1 MGLFSSL
8 GGILGGAVG
17 SIFPGVG
24 TVIGA
29 GLGSAIGGGIDDN
42 RANKKAEG
50 YYNKNMDFAQ
60 RQFQFQQDYIKNSAQ
75 WRVEDAKKAGLHPMA
90 ALGMSTPSFSPVS
103 APSAPEY
110 ASSSNFDPMEF
121 GQNLNYPATKGKT
134 AQQQQ
139 QMTDLTIKG
148 LELDNEYKQAQIDQ
162 MKVDTLASSIA
173 SNQAFGSPPSPK
185 VNLQEPT
192 GLPRPSVSD
201 AFSVRHIRDNDY
213 DINYITDYQQELG
226 DEFGQAYN
234 MLRKATREN
243 GSIWTDPKTGAA
255 YVFNRNSGFWNR
267 LDALSVEE
275 AERLLGKPSHSGSG
289 VRPVPSSHFVRN
301 RHRYRY

>member
-42 RANKKAEG
+42 RANKTAEG

-90 ALGMSTPSFSPVS
+90 ALGMSTPSFSPIS

-110 ASSSNFDPMEF
+110 ASSNSVDPMEF
-121 GQNLNYPATKGKT
+121 GQNLNYAATKAKT

-139 QMTDLTIKG
+139 QMADLTLRG
-148 LELDNEYKQAQIDQ
+148 MELDNEYKQAQIDL
-162 MKVDTLASSIA
+162 MKVDALASSIA
-173 SNQAFGSPPSPK
+173 SNQAVNSPPSPQ

-192 GLPRPSVSD
+192 GLPSNPKIAPAGTYVDKPIVRDGWVIDDRGRKTGIIPSEDIASRFEDKLIVEWVPFMGSVIRAFKGKFLGQEVNGHYWHGDDKGFLPYPLKKTRGFLGHAAD
-201 AFSVRHIRDNDY
+201 AFRFYNHYY
-213 DINYITDYQQELG
+213 D
-226 DEFGQAYN
+226 
-234 MLRKATREN
+234 
-243 GSIWTDPKTGAA
+243 
-255 YVFNRNSGFWNR
+255 
-267 LDALSVEE
+267 
-275 AERLLGKPSHSGSG
+275 
-289 VRPVPSSHFVRN
+289 
-301 RHRYRY
+301 